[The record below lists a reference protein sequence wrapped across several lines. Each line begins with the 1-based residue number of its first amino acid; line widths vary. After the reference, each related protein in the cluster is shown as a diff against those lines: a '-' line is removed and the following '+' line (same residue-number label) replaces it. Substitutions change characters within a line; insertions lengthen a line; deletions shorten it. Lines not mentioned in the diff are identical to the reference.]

1 MTLCQCDKLHTLAQK
16 KRIVGDEYSADSS
29 LGKLR
34 ECWFEVIKVAR
45 QGDFQ
50 GPPGRT
56 CNVFDFLQQV
66 LIVRVYQKTDGR
78 VLWDELPDQFKAL
91 EGKRRCHQSYAGGV
105 ASGMSE
111 ALGNPQLHWV

>member
-1 MTLCQCDKLHTLAQK
+1 MTSCQCDKVQTLAQK

-29 LGKLR
+29 LGKL
-34 ECWFEVIKVAR
+34 CKCLFEVIKVAR
-45 QGDFQ
+45 HGDFH
-50 GPPGRT
+50 GAPGRT
-56 CNVFDFLQQV
+56 CNVFDFLQDV

-78 VLWDELPDQFKAL
+78 VLWEELPDKFKTF

-111 ALGNPQLHWV
+111 AFCQPQLHGV